1 MIRLTIT
8 YQKHNER
15 PIAKSFNLPE
25 DFSLSISDIRE
36 KFVPAGHSLIWWSFD
51 HIGLI

>member
-15 PIAKSFNLPE
+15 PIAKSFDLPE
-25 DFSLSISDIRE
+25 DMPISIAEIKE
-36 KFVPAGHSLIWWSFD
+36 KFVPAGYSLAWWSFD
-51 HIGLI
+51 HIGLF